1 MRACPSLAYRPTCA
15 CACASSP
22 GKKLVPRV
30 SHVFCGRR
38 VVYGCKMGDRRR
50 SSRTNSIFILEH
62 AGVGGG
68 ITGAWYAHAQGR
80 HDRRNGFP
88 LALLGSRLNSTYVGL
103 SADTRDLQ
111 EQTWQFTWR
120 CWIQTHYCSFGVT
133 QTVAVAALTRRPCI
147 SVLFIFPYFSFPS
160 FSCIF

>member
-68 ITGAWYAHAQGR
+68 ITGAWYTHAQGR

-103 SADTRDLQ
+103 SADRPVRTFKNRPGSLHGGAG
-111 EQTWQFTWR
+111 FR
-120 CWIQTHYCSFGVT
+120 LII
-133 QTVAVAALTRRPCI
+133 AAL
-147 SVLFIFPYFSFPS
+147 VLPRLWLWRL
-160 FSCIF
+160 